1 MRTIHKY
8 EFGMADISL
17 TMGKRF
23 DDAVDNISLFLKN
36 EISLSEVK
44 LDAIS
49 ELKGMFNRSIRKDQW
64 NWFTVYNKLGCPP
77 KHEMDSI
84 VYQLVKLRKS
94 IKEKQFEESMSIRN
108 DLVNSTLP
116 TYLSQWKNQEKV
128 QISQG
133 NSGWLYVLSR
143 KDEPDILKIGRTIR
157 SVEERVKEI
166 NSHTGVLKPYSVR
179 TVYKVDNAE
188 EAEKLV
194 HKLLS
199 EYRIRFD
206 REFFHIPFKKASGM
220 IEKKISHL
228 LRRTQGQIKWFDE
241 NKGYGFII
249 SEEHYHREI
258 FVHKSQIMD
267 DSISLKPCQK
277 VKFDIRQTNKG
288 LSAVNVVPIKEWE

>member
-8 EFGMADISL
+8 EFGMSDISV
-17 TMGKRF
+17 TMGRRF
-23 DDAVDNISLFLKN
+23 DAAVDNIYLFLKN
-36 EISLSEVK
+36 KISLSEVV

-64 NWFTVYNKLGCPP
+64 NWFTVYNRLGCPP
-77 KHEMDSI
+77 KNEMDSI

-94 IKEKQFEESMSIRN
+94 IKEDDFEQSMSIRK

-116 TYLSQWKNQEKV
+116 TYLNQWKNRTKV
-128 QISQG
+128 PNAQVK
-133 NSGWLYVLSR
+133 NGWLYVLSR
-143 KDEPDILKIGRTIR
+143 KDEPDILKIGMTTR

-166 NSHTGVLKPYSVR
+166 NSHTGVLKPFSAR

-199 EYRIRFD
+199 EYRIRYD
-206 REFFHIPFKKASGM
+206 REFFQIPFKKAVEM
-220 IEKKISHL
+220 IEKVLSPH
-228 LRRTQGQIKWFDE
+228 LRRTQGQVEWFDE

-249 SEEHYHREI
+249 SEEHDHRNI
-258 FVHKSQIMD
+258 FIHKSQIMD
-267 DSISLKPCQK
+267 EICSLKPGQK
-277 VKFDIRQTNKG
+277 VKFDIRQTDKG
-288 LSAVNVVPIKEWE
+288 LSAENVVPIKE